1 MRVRIIEQISLC
13 KYKGHFI
20 RKVEDEF
27 HNVLVFIDKPSG
39 DYENAPLYMRD
50 EDFHYTSVEDAKRA
64 IRGEQPKW
72 VSIDGTKDKR
82 FLKS

>member
-27 HNVLVFIDKPSG
+27 HNVLVFIDKPG
-39 DYENAPLYMRD
+39 GEYENAPLYMKD
-50 EDFHYTSVEDAKRA
+50 EDYHYSSVEDAKRA
-64 IRGEQPKW
+64 IRGEQTKW
-72 VSIDGTKDKR
+72 ISIDGTKDKR
-82 FLKS
+82 FMKL

>member
-1 MRVRIIEQISLC
+1 MKVKIIEQISIC

-20 RKVEDEF
+20 RKVVDEF
-27 HNVLVFIDKPSG
+27 NNVLVFIDKPDG
-39 DYENAPLYMRD
+39 EYENAPLYMED
-50 EDFHYTSVEDAKRA
+50 EDFNYASVEDAKRV

-82 FLKS
+82 FNY